1 MSFAEQLREIVE
13 EHRPIIEKKHEEMR
27 LAKEKLFEKLS
38 KLYLEDIHSSITTA
52 KKNGKNKKL
61 MNQNREDFK
70 INIAGADKPI
80 DLLREWINEIK
91 NPNSRFLIESKTG
104 KNLCLEGIDIF
115 VWNNRNLTTEF
126 SWVSK
131 GCPHN
136 GRECN
141 CFGLNKTSSNMNDKL
156 SFNGYKRMNYVI
168 SM

>member
-1 MSFAEQLREIVE
+1 MTFADELRDIVE
-13 EHRPIIEKKHEEMR
+13 EQRPIIEKKNEEIR
-27 LAKEKLFEKLS
+27 LAKDKLFEKLS
-38 KLYLEDIHSSITTA
+38 NLYLENIHLGIDNA
-52 KKNGKNKKL
+52 KKNGKNKKV

-70 INIAGADKPI
+70 INILRSYKPI

-91 NPNSRFLIESKTG
+91 NPNSRFLIKSKTG

-156 SFNGYKRMNYVI
+156 SLNGYKRMNFVI